1 MTAARTTRP
10 PGSADGHR
18 VPPRRTRDAGATRQA
33 LLAAAQDLFGRRG
46 YERTT
51 TREIGEAAGVDPALI
66 SRYYGSKAD
75 LYLAAVAT
83 ERLDDDDA
91 DERDRDDAPFDDL
104 AQVVEIVLRRTA
116 RRGPGPIL
124 QALVR
129 DDAPEEI
136 RAAATAR
143 LERRMVGPIAAGYEA
158 AGLDRPT
165 LRAQLAVAAVLGVG
179 LGRSLGWFDELHAA
193 DPGDLAGLVTEAL
206 VASPDVSVGRP
217 SR

>member
-1 MTAARTTRP
+1 VTAARDTGAAP
-10 PGSADGHR
+10 PAGAAR
-18 VPPRRTRDAGATRQA
+18 TPPRRARDAGATRAA

-51 TREIGEAAGVDPALI
+51 TREIGEVAGVDPALI
-66 SRYYGSKAD
+66 SRYFGSKAD

-83 ERLDDDDA
+83 ERLDDEA
-91 DERDRDDAPFDDL
+91 EERERGDAPFDDL
-104 AQVVEIVLRRTA
+104 AHVVEVVLRRTA

-129 DDAPEEI
+129 DDASAEI

-165 LRAQLAVAAVLGVG
+165 LRAQVAVAAVVGVG

-193 DPGDLAGLVTEAL
+193 DPGDLAGLVTDAL
-206 VASPDVSVGRP
+206 AAAPDP
-217 SR
+217 TAD

>member
-1 MTAARTTRP
+1 MSAAPATGPTGP
-10 PGSADGHR
+10 PDGHR
-18 VPPRRTRDAGATRQA
+18 APRRPRDAGATRLA
-33 LLAAAQDLFGRRG
+33 LLGAAQDLFGRKG

-66 SRYYGSKAD
+66 SRYFGSKAD

-83 ERLDDDDA
+83 ERLDDN
-91 DERDRDDAPFDDL
+91 EVEQHDRTDAPLDDL
-104 AQVVEIVLRRTA
+104 AQVVEVVLRRTA

-129 DDAPEEI
+129 DDASAEI

-143 LERRMVGPIAAGYEA
+143 LERRMVGPIAADYRA

-165 LRAQLAVAAVLGVG
+165 LRAQVAVAAVLGVG

-206 VASPDVSVGRP
+206 EAPSDVSVDRP

>member
-1 MTAARTTRP
+1 MTAARDTGAAP
-10 PGSADGHR
+10 PAGADR
-18 VPPRRTRDAGATRQA
+18 TPPRRTRDAGVTRAA
-33 LLAAAQDLFGRRG
+33 LLAAGQDLFGRRG

-66 SRYYGSKAD
+66 SRYFGSKAD

-83 ERLDDDDA
+83 ERLDDEVE
-91 DERDRDDAPFDDL
+91 ERHRDDAPFDDL
-104 AQVVEIVLRRTA
+104 AHVVEVVLRRTA

-129 DDAPEEI
+129 DDASAEI

-143 LERRMVGPIAAGYEA
+143 LERRMVGPITAGYEA

-165 LRAQLAVAAVLGVG
+165 LRAQVAVAAVLGVG

-193 DPGDLAGLVTEAL
+193 DPGDLAGLVTDAL
-206 VASPDVSVGRP
+206 AAAPDGRGG
-217 SR
+217 